1 MKKKLTLI
9 IAMAVTAMAA
19 LTGCCKHEWE
29 EATCVAPRTCSLC
42 GKTEGEVVDH
52 TWVEATCDAPK
63 TCSVCGTT
71 EGEALGHKFSE
82 AGYLTPAV
90 CSVCGAE
97 GEVKPN
103 YFVEKG
109 LNLVDTIPETVEAS
123 YIIYRGEDRMDFMCK
138 TSPANISVNT
148 TPNGDGTK
156 TINIEYIMPLACE
169 YHYDTEK
176 QYYNCM
182 MDAELYD
189 FYTGEGVP
197 EAPTNGDEKITVS
210 KNLSIDGKDV
220 SINGDVAIEWDQS
233 ESDWYSLNDNVD
245 AIDLIC
251 NKTYSVTVPEDYD
264 GLVLGIK
271 EFVKNTTEEEKAEH
285 EAKGFDPN
293 KIYYA
298 DSTGDYNTYAPG
310 GTFIR
315 VGK

>member
-19 LTGCCKHEWE
+19 LTGCCKHEWA

-52 TWVEATCDAPK
+52 TWVEATCEAPK

-82 AGYLTPAV
+82 AGYLTPSV

-109 LNLVDTIPETVEAS
+109 LNLVDTIPETVEGP
-123 YIIYRGEDRMDFMCK
+123 YLIYTLADRLDFICK
-138 TSPANISVNT
+138 TSPADLKVDSIS
-148 TPNGDGTK
+148 NGDGTK
-156 TINIEYIMPLACE
+156 TVTVEYTFPLTYE
-169 YHYDTEK
+169 YHYDTGKE
-176 QYYNCM
+176 YYAGY
-182 MDAELYD
+182 MDCVLYD
-189 FYTGEGVP
+189 LYTGQGIFE
-197 EAPTNGDEKITVS
+197 EPTDGDATQEISLNT
-210 KNLSIDGKDV
+210 NIDGKEIPIVGTV
-220 SINGDVAIEWDQS
+220 SISWVTG
-233 ESDWYSLNDNVD
+233 DWYALNEETECVD
-245 AIDLIC
+245 QYC
-251 NKTYSVTVPEDYD
+251 YKVYTMTVPEDYD
-264 GLVLGIK
+264 GLVFGVK
-271 EFVKNTTEEEKAEH
+271 NYVKNTTED
-285 EAKGFDPN
+285 EANTPKSKDPF
-293 KIYYA
+293 YA
-298 DSTGDYNTYAPG
+298 DYTGDFGTMEPD